1 MKKQTTNFA
10 TANAGA
16 AAGVARLRSAHGI
29 CAYPWHLGGQ
39 QRAGNPVSGMNVDLT
54 ESKIRNRWPGGP
66 SS

>member
-1 MKKQTTNFA
+1 MKTQTTFA
-10 TANAGA
+10 TATAGS
-16 AAGVARLRSAHGI
+16 AAGVARLRPDHGI

-39 QRAGNPVSGMNVDLT
+39 RRAGNPVSGMNVDLT